1 MADIENASPGE
12 RQQPPQGGHHELNA
26 RRHDRRAEELEARSE
41 TLEDPALAADLKAVA
56 RAERF
61 AASWHRDHPDASDSE
76 QQAKRDSSTP
86 PM

>member
-1 MADIENASPGE
+1 MADIEDAGPGG
-12 RQQPPQGGHHELNA
+12 RQQPPPGENHELNA
-26 RRHDRRAEELEARSE
+26 RRHDQRAAELETRAE

-61 AASWHRDHPDASDSE
+61 AASWHREHPDASDGE
-76 QQAKRDSSTP
+76 QRANRDSPTP